1 MAADRRSSTPE
12 SPRPYPSFHPRTA
25 SLFPSPEPSS
35 PPLSIAG
42 VPDYIRQFNAAPSRE
57 ARLHIWLSG
66 PKEPRDLR
74 VPLLLRFVIPDVLKA
89 FIVLGHYEDPKED
102 RSQKYDDRPLLIET
116 VTAFGARERVGLIDL
131 YFSETRDVMESSP
144 PSLATQKPPHSQSD
158 YQVFLKLSQYIA
170 RMVQSAPRIPFQCFM
185 VRAHSIVLPH

>member
-25 SLFPSPEPSS
+25 SLFPSPEPSD

-89 FIVLGHYEDPKED
+89 FIVLAEDQEPSDELASEIKSYVRNRLSAYAYPRKVEFVDELPKTASGKVQKFLLRD
-102 RSQKYDDRPLLIET
+102 RIRALVQQEAGQRP
-116 VTAFGARERVGLIDL
+116 VSR
-131 YFSETRDVMESSP
+131 
-144 PSLATQKPPHSQSD
+144 
-158 YQVFLKLSQYIA
+158 
-170 RMVQSAPRIPFQCFM
+170 
-185 VRAHSIVLPH
+185 